1 MRGQAMRAAAVA
13 VALALCGAAL
23 AGAPGDEED
32 AAPDGPAVGAPVED
46 GRYALRVLHQ
56 PERDLD
62 TSDPHINVMI
72 DTRTGRT
79 WVLRYH
85 KMPQSHE
92 RGYVWVEVPFHP
104 KPQAA
109 PAN

>member
-13 VALALCGAAL
+13 GALALGGAAQ
-23 AGAPGDEED
+23 AGAPGEDEG
-32 AAPDGPAVGAPVED
+32 AAPEDVVVGAPVED
-46 GRYALRVLHQ
+46 GRYTLRVLYQ
-56 PERDLD
+56 PERNLND
-62 TSDPHINVMI
+62 SDPHINVMI

-104 KPQAA
+104 KPAA
-109 PAN
+109 VPGN